1 MYDSEVLEIVVKKL
15 TENFNELIKACV
27 DESGKPKAPQMKD
40 VMQARACLPKG
51 YDMTLV
57 KNKKKG

>member
-40 VMQARACLPKG
+40 VM
-51 YDMTLV
+51 
-57 KNKKKG
+57 